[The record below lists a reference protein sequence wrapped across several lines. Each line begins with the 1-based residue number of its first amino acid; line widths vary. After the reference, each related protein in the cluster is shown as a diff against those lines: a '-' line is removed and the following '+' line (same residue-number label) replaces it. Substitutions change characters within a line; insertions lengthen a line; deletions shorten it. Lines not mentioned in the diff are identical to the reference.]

1 MTNFINNAF
10 EELKKVQ
17 WPNKNQTFR
26 LTIYVISV
34 SFTVGLIVAGIDYIF
49 SEGLSI
55 ALVK

>member
-1 MTNFINNAF
+1 Y

-17 WPNKNQTFR
+17 WPNKDQTIR
-26 LTIYVISV
+26 LTLYVIGV

-49 SEGLSI
+49 SEGLSL